1 MDILLEFILN
11 EDKCEAQTF
20 QMRCERISSR
30 LIYLNWKRVYFSVE
44 FCACSFVYRTQSASP
59 ERVHS
64 LSLLSDTLMWV
75 CNGIMKFC
83 VLWKMSTSD
92 TVQSYLQ
99 QCTYLNCYL
108 ERLINFILHVL
119 TYLCCRMENYLN
131 VAFDTAYE
139 RITTCSELAKQSY
152 IWLK

>member
-64 LSLLSDTLMWV
+64 LSLYTDVSVQW
-75 CNGIMKFC
+75 NNE
-83 VLWKMSTSD
+83 VLC
-92 TVQSYLQ
+92 L
-99 QCTYLNCYL
+99 
-108 ERLINFILHVL
+108 
-119 TYLCCRMENYLN
+119 MENEHKRYC
-131 VAFDTAYE
+131 AIISTAVHVSKLLSWTVDKLH
-139 RITTCSELAKQSY
+139 ITCFNIFMLSHGKLSKRC
-152 IWLK
+152 IWYGV